1 MRSSFFVNGSEA
13 HHESAVAVETPS
25 LAHIEQ
31 MLARLLSQQEP
42 VHFETTP
49 AALGVKTLI
58 ALDKLHTVTDF
69 TGEAATDEAV
79 LDSEQQAAL
88 ARCSTDTEVVKF
100 LTPVLW
106 RLRMSSSNCD
116 DPCRPVLVNSENCA
130 WLDNLA
136 APLRPNMRL
145 KPDLFVAPH
154 VCIEEQTGTPSQ
166 GFGSCFLFGRLANS
180 RLQRDGCVRE
190 VYEAKLADL
199 TTAHFGELIMYHR
212 LIPDECRGMLFN
224 RSQFWL
230 FATYGGYPLRL
241 VRSEWIAPGSATIV
255 RGFFENNAPPPPQ
268 LMLVLRHLLSAL
280 DLRQAP
286 VDGTAFLGAGGSG
299 RVFAVRRAESPE
311 RLALKVVAAGTRTL
325 WMHDLTT
332 EYNALTVAAQRGAP
346 VVPVV
351 AGSLCLAGH
360 DGGGFLL
367 AHCGVPFDATAS
379 LAACTAAFAA
389 LAALHDCAIVH
400 GDARLPNL
408 LLIDGKAVWIDMAA
422 GLLEGPASRFL
433 KPYCS
438 GDAELLAQS
447 VLLSVG
453 IPALPA
459 SVATAVACYD
469 FAAPETVQALAAA
482 VWVAVVGSR
491 VT

>member
-1 MRSSFFVNGSEA
+1 MV
-13 HHESAVAVETPS
+13 
-25 LAHIEQ
+25 
-31 MLARLLSQQEP
+31 ARLLSQQEP

-49 AALGVKTLI
+49 SALGDKILT
-58 ALDKLHTVTDF
+58 ALEKLHAVTDLR
-69 TGEAATDEAV
+69 GEADRPAV

-88 ARCSTDTEVVKF
+88 ASCASETEVVKF
-100 LTPVLW
+100 MTPVLW
-106 RLRMSSSNCD
+106 RLRVSSSNCD
-116 DPCRPVLVNSENCA
+116 DPCRPVLINSENLA

-136 APLRPNMRL
+136 APLRPNQRL
-145 KPDLFVAPH
+145 KPDLFVAPL

-166 GFGSCFLFGRLANS
+166 GSGDCFIFGRLANS

-190 VYEAKLADL
+190 VYEAKLPDL
-199 TTAHFGELIMYHR
+199 SAAHFGELVKYHR
-212 LIPDECRGMLFN
+212 LFPDECRGMLFN

-230 FATYGGYPLRL
+230 FQTHAGYPLRL
-241 VRSEWIAPGSATIV
+241 VRSEWTAPGSADV
-255 RGFFENNAPPPPQ
+255 VSGFFEDNAPPQPQ
-268 LMLVLRHLLSAL
+268 LMVVLRHLLTAL
-280 DLRQAP
+280 DLCHAP
-286 VDGTAFLGAGGSG
+286 VDGTAVLGAGGMG
-299 RVFAVRRAESPE
+299 HVFAVRRAGSPE
-311 RLALKVVAAGTRTL
+311 RLALKVVAAGTRAL
-325 WMHDLTT
+325 WMRDLTI
-332 EYNALTVAAQRGAP
+332 EFNALTAAAQRGAP
-346 VVPVV
+346 VVPVI

-360 DGGGFLL
+360 EGGGFLL
-367 AHCGVPFDATAS
+367 ARCGVPFDATAS

-408 LLIDGKAVWIDMAA
+408 LLVDGKAMWIDMAT

-469 FAAPETVQALAAA
+469 SAAPETVQVLAAA
-482 VWVAVVGSR
+482 VWAAVVGSR
-491 VT
+491 ATVSLKET